1 MNDRDIKKMLRIE
14 KKQIEKELIEDRK
27 LRFFSSR
34 RKLILIMAIVLCFSG
49 IAFAYHQMS
58 VYEWFMLESLGYDQ
72 ILEQNPECRLD
83 ASAED
88 QGITITIEG
97 LVSDDLNTY
106 IYYHVS
112 DPAGNNLRIKSHKGF
127 RFINSRDLYSDFKD
141 KLIDR
146 GLPLDYLDE
155 NFDDFYNSGSSS
167 LAPTETA
174 LNREVLRFE
183 AFDMREGIA
192 EIVITQIQD
201 ADGSLI
207 DGEWVFDLPFTK
219 APSENIALDESSVI
233 NLPYKDMQLSVEFI
247 EMEMGITATRFI
259 YKDDHDDQDIY
270 IDYEGF
276 ERNDQPLRNIF
287 MSGSSFSDDEYAT
300 MDFFPVKVEKIKDI
314 SCEVASMFLM
324 EHVLECYDI
333 DEFPAEIEYEGGKLL
348 IEESFTDR
356 YHYTI
361 TDTSYASR
369 DFEYLEFKLLYDRIS
384 VITEQKFIEGY
395 IILEDG
401 AEVPYKTMIDTMLY
415 PDAVKRTKVYQ
426 LDTMDSHAELLE
438 KEYLNYDG
446 QSASEIRIIREQKT
460 IPVHEPI
467 TILHRHFWE

>member
-1 MNDRDIKKMLRIE
+1 
-14 KKQIEKELIEDRK
+14 
-27 LRFFSSR
+27 
-34 RKLILIMAIVLCFSG
+34 
-49 IAFAYHQMS
+49 
-58 VYEWFMLESLGYDQ
+58 
-72 ILEQNPECRLD
+72 
-83 ASAED
+83 
-88 QGITITIEG
+88 
-97 LVSDDLNTY
+97 
-106 IYYHVS
+106 
-112 DPAGNNLRIKSHKGF
+112 
-127 RFINSRDLYSDFKD
+127 
-141 KLIDR
+141 
-146 GLPLDYLDE
+146 
-155 NFDDFYNSGSSS
+155 
-167 LAPTETA
+167 
-174 LNREVLRFE
+174 
-183 AFDMREGIA
+183 
-192 EIVITQIQD
+192 
-201 ADGSLI
+201 
-207 DGEWVFDLPFTK
+207 
-219 APSENIALDESSVI
+219 
-233 NLPYKDMQLSVEFI
+233 
-247 EMEMGITATRFI
+247 
-259 YKDDHDDQDIY
+259 
-270 IDYEGF
+270 
-276 ERNDQPLRNIF
+276 
-287 MSGSSFSDDEYAT
+287 
-300 MDFFPVKVEKIKDI
+300 
-314 SCEVASMFLM
+314 MFLM